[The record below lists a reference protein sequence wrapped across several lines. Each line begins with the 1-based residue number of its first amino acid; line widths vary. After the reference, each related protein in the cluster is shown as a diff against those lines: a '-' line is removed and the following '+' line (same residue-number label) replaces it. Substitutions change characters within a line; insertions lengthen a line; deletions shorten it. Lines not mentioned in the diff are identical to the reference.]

1 MLFFKTKF
9 RWMKRFLFLGAFFAF
24 LLWAAF
30 SCQNAKPSAS
40 SEVVMAA
47 GKTILEN
54 QCYSCHSPNAAHGER
69 LAPPMAAVKKH
80 YRKKYPLRED
90 FVEAL
95 LAFTLEPQKDKAL
108 MKGAV
113 EKFGLMPKAGFAEAD
128 LRKAAHY
135 IYQAELPAPPGFGQ
149 KHAGK
154 KGSGGHGGRGASAQA
169 QKDTL
174 AQGKALAM
182 RTKKALGKN
191 LMEALATGGPEYAL
205 DFCHLQALA
214 ITDSMSEVL
223 NARISRV
230 SDKPRNP
237 ANRASVEEGAIMA
250 QYRAAMREG
259 KGLRPVLE
267 KLGGGKLRAY
277 FPIETNQMCL
287 QCHGQKGKTL
297 APETAAKIA
306 QLYPQDQAT
315 GYSANQLRGLFKVE
329 WEPDLN
335 P

>member
-1 MLFFKTKF
+1 
-9 RWMKRFLFLGAFFAF
+9 
-24 LLWAAF
+24 
-30 SCQNAKPSAS
+30 
-40 SEVVMAA
+40 MAA
-47 GKTILEN
+47 GKTILES
-54 QCYSCHSPNAAHGER
+54 QCYSCHSPTAAHGER

-80 YRKKYPLRED
+80 YLKKHPLRED

-95 LAFTLEPQKDKAL
+95 LAFTLKPQKDKAL

-154 KGSGGHGGRGASAQA
+154 KGSGGHDAKPGHVRRGASAQA

-174 AQGKALAM
+174 AQGRTLAM

-205 DFCHLQALA
+205 DFCHLRALA

-223 NARISRV
+223 NARVSRV

-237 ANRASVEEGAIMA
+237 ANRASEEEEAIMA
-250 QYRAAMREG
+250 QYRAALDMGEEPELSWERLPEE
-259 KGLRPVLE
+259 RV
-267 KLGGGKLRAY
+267 RTY
-277 FPIETNQMCL
+277 YPIVTNQMCL
-287 QCHGQKGKTL
+287 QCHGEKGKTL

-306 QLYPQDQAT
+306 QLYPEDQAT
-315 GYSANQLRGLFKVE
+315 GYTANQLRGLFKVE
-329 WEPDLN
+329 WQPAQVR
-335 P
+335 